1 MGLVVEEKK
10 RPPRLSFRNYRGGG
24 RAQGP
29 GGPTM
34 IPLTGPAI
42 ITSSLLIIL
51 RDDSDLTSVSSTTLL
66 EYIGHLWKSIN
77 DRGKS
82 EYLRWSN

>member
-1 MGLVVEEKK
+1 
-10 RPPRLSFRNYRGGG
+10 
-24 RAQGP
+24 
-29 GGPTM
+29 M